1 MFGLTRGAV
10 GLAALIAAGVVSVD
24 NLAEGRRLT
33 SAAPVADRLATEIPA
48 PLGQGVDLASARRD
62 AAAALDALTAPRA
75 ERSDAARCSEQT
87 WPQIERACQ
96 VPVGGA
102 ELRQRVRLVTPE
114 RRSVPDPVISRPL
127 RTELASR

>member
-33 SAAPVADRLATEIPA
+33 PTAEVADRLVTDIPA
-48 PLGQGVDLASARRD
+48 PLGQSVDLAGARRD
-62 AAAALDALTAPRA
+62 AAAALDALTAPKT
-75 ERSDAARCSEQT
+75 ERSDAAQCSGQT
-87 WPQIERACQ
+87 WPQIERACL
-96 VPVGGA
+96 VPVDGA
-102 ELRQRVRLVTPE
+102 ELRQRVRIVTPE
-114 RRSVPDPVISRPL
+114 RRSAPDPVISRPA